1 MLKKNLKEP
10 NKVKNKKKAQKIIL
24 KTNKGGTGK
33 STLTTYLAHLLA
45 ILGNKVLI
53 VTTDSQNN
61 ILHFMGKSHVEFN
74 NGLESWIKN
83 GTGDIIQLREDLYFI
98 PLMCDYI
105 KPTSGNKKKLHD
117 FFEKQEEIYD
127 YIFIDAT
134 PTLSLDEEF
143 LNIADSIIIPT
154 CCDNISTDSICNL
167 LKKIPDKS
175 KIKAVVPNKF
185 LNTKLEREYYSQ
197 LKEIFDYHNIKIT
210 SPIVQSRQL
219 GEIINKGKS
228 PWEMKSKKFDKIKE
242 ILIQIAEVIL

>member
-1 MLKKNLKEP
+1 MLTKNLKEL
-10 NKVKNKKKAQKIIL
+10 NKASNKKKAKKIII
-24 KTNKGGTGK
+24 KTNKGGGGK
-33 STLTTYLAHLLA
+33 SILTTFLAHLLST
-45 ILGNKVLI
+45 LGNKVLI

-61 ILHFMGKSHVEFN
+61 VLHFMGKSHVEFN

-105 KPTSGNKKKLHD
+105 KPTSGNKKKLQI

-154 CCDNISTDSICNL
+154 SCDNISTDSIYNL
-167 LKKIPDKS
+167 LQKIPDKS

-185 LNTKLEREYYSQ
+185 LNTKLEKDYYTQ

-210 SPIVQSRQL
+210 SPIPQLSCL
-219 GEIINKGKS
+219 GEIINKGKT
-228 PWEMKSKKFDKIKE
+228 PWEMRSKKFDKIKE